1 MLIMSILQRKG
12 REVATV
18 RDDATAA
25 EAVAVLARRQIGAL
39 VVVDGAN
46 QPVGL
51 VAERDLVAGL
61 ARDGA
66 DLLGVPVGRMMKPL
80 LRDVSP
86 DTTVRHAM
94 EIMTEQ
100 RMRHLP
106 VFRDGGLVGLVSI
119 GDVVKARLELQENEV
134 DALKG
139 YLAGV
144 S

>member
-1 MLIMSILQRKG
+1 MRP
-12 REVATV
+12 
-18 RDDATAA
+18 
-25 EAVAVLARRQIGAL
+25 IGSP
-39 VVVDGAN
+39 D
-46 QPVGL
+46 QPVGRG
-51 VAERDLVAGL
+51 AERDLVAGL

-66 DLLGVPVGRMMKPL
+66 DLLGVSVGRMMKPL

-106 VFRDGGLVGLVSI
+106 VFRDGGLVGLISI
-119 GDVVKARLELQENEV
+119 GDVVKARLEVQENEV